1 MEMGS
6 GAMGKSLS
14 LLMALVL
21 FWSAT
26 FAQAAPA
33 VAAAPTA
40 RPPASGHASGLYQGY
55 TYEECSQIDAESLRQ
70 EINDLT
76 RAVLDQGVAG
86 IDIAAI
92 VDRQWREMN
101 MDAVV
106 DAAVNDAVD
115 RLREEE
121 DYWSR
126 FLSGWSVEKAREFAT
141 AVAAEAFGSSQF
153 QDASRAL
160 STAVAVEL
168 TDEITA
174 MSARSASTALLCMQ
188 TYVGERYS
196 ETLFALFEKEIS
208 AGVSEVDL
216 TVEGS
221 LDLSALG
228 AHEAALTGMSVIIV
242 TQIVRRIARKLS
254 RDVGERIAGRVAGRV
269 LGRLGSSIIPLAGWI
284 IGAGFIIWDLWEGSN
299 GALPQIERTLESEE
313 VKAAIRAEISDAIA
327 ESLREETDDIATEI
341 SADLVDE
348 WRNFCDRHPYL
359 CSLPERND
367 TFKSL
372 LDVTPLDGL
381 DQLSALVDVYMQTVG
396 ENALGVALDSGA
408 FERLL
413 NDPPAAFEIFKA
425 TGSPEE
431 AQAWVELSGDA
442 IDQVAALKLYELTSP
457 EKMTPDRLAR
467 LLAVEN
473 PQAIAIL
480 VQLEPEEMD
489 SLLDARPVDVAA
501 TAAATSPDDLRWLL
515 DYADRSEQYTLPQ
528 VLRDLAA
535 GAITLDALQNPP
547 PTATATPPPTPSPVA
562 TVAAVPAP
570 AETLAGRDLNPFLV
584 GALALVALLILIGL
598 GVFLA
603 RTLQRRREI

>member
-1 MEMGS
+1 MIL
-6 GAMGKSLS
+6 A
-14 LLMALVL
+14 LL
-21 FWSAT
+21 WGAT

-33 VAAAPTA
+33 LAQASAMPA
-40 RPPASGHASGLYQGY
+40 GRPPVSPIAGGLYQGY

-76 RAVLDQGVAG
+76 RAVLDEGVAG

-106 DAAVNDAVD
+106 DAAINDAVD

-126 FLSGWSVEKAREFAT
+126 FLSGWSVEKAREFAI

-160 STAVAVEL
+160 STAVAAEL

-196 ETLFALFEKEIS
+196 ETLFALFEEEIS
-208 AGVSEVDL
+208 AGVSGVDL
-216 TVEGS
+216 TVEGG

-313 VKAAIRAEISDAIA
+313 VKAAIRAEFSDAIA

-396 ENALGVALDSGA
+396 ENALGAALDSGA

-442 IDQVAALKLYELTSP
+442 VDQVAALKLYDLTSP
-457 EKMTPDRLAR
+457 EKMTADRLAR
-467 LLAVEN
+467 LLALED
-473 PQAIAIL
+473 PQAIATL

-489 SLLDARPVDVAA
+489 ALLDARPVDVAV
-501 TAAATSPDDLRWLL
+501 TAAALSPDDLRWLL
-515 DYADRSEQYTLPQ
+515 GYAERSDGYTLPQ
-528 VLRDLAA
+528 MLRDLAA
-535 GAITLDALQNPP
+535 GEVTLEALQNPP
-547 PTATATPPPTPSPVA
+547 PTPTATPSPTFTPIPGP
-562 TVAAVPAP
+562 TVASAGDDAAVAAP
-570 AETLAGRDLNPFLV
+570 SESSADRGMNPFV
-584 GALALVALLILIGL
+584 ISVLALLALLILIGL

-603 RTLQRRREI
+603 RAFQRRRET